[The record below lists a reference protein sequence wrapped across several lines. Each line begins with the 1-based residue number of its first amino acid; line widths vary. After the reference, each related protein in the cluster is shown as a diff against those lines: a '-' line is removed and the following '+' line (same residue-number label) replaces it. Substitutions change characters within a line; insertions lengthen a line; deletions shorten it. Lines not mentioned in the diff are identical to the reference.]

1 MAATI
6 FFAFRL
12 SKQFERMQA
21 DKKAFDILIQALN
34 LASAR
39 AEGAVKALKDAAAQG
54 SETLQEKIKTA
65 EGMANELEM
74 IVQAGDSLASRLQKM
89 ASETRKAQAAA
100 QPQLAAPEMEEEPEQ
115 KAPPRSRAE
124 KELLE
129 ALKAKQQT

>member
-1 MAATI
+1 M

-34 LASAR
+34 LASSR
-39 AEGAVKALKDAAAQG
+39 AEGAVKALKDAASQG
-54 SETLQEKIKTA
+54 TEALQEKLKSA

-74 IVQAGDSLASRLQKM
+74 IVQAGDSLASRLQKL
-89 ASETRKAQAAA
+89 ATETRKAQA
-100 QPQLAAPEMEEEPEQ
+100 QPQAQLAAPEVDDAPEQ